1 MPGSWE
7 RGQAENIL
15 KERGR
20 LLVDHQTSL
29 GYNEKDNFKEKKDVC
44 PMLNHDLELRFCKA
58 RRGAIAREFSHLN
71 PEQQKAALTTEGPLL
86 LLAGAGSGKTTVL
99 IHRVANLMKYGRGS
113 DSTEVPEWVTEDD
126 LTFLE
131 EYVRTG
137 AGDKARQERLC
148 ALDPAAPWTILAI
161 TFTNKAAGEL
171 KDRLAR
177 MLGPAANDIW
187 ASTFHSACVRIL
199 RRDIEKLGFASS
211 FTIYDTDDSLR
222 VVKDILKDLGID
234 DKQFPPRSVLGYI
247 SRAKDAMKLA
257 DQYLAECERSG
268 DFRLTKIAKIYAEYQ
283 RRLWEA
289 SALDFD
295 DIIFHT
301 VRLLQQF
308 DEVREFYQRKF
319 RYVLIDEYQ
328 DTNNLQYLL
337 ASTLAGGY
345 ENFCVVGDDDQS
357 IYRFRGA
364 TIENILSFEKQYKG
378 CRVIRLEENYRSTK
392 HILEASNAVIRNN
405 QGRKGKELWTKAGEG
420 DKLTLYAAMNEND
433 EAQYVAARILEGYS
447 QGRKWKDHAILYRMN
462 AQSNQIENACKR
474 NGIPYRIIGGTRF
487 FDRAEV
493 KDMVAYLAVLN
504 NPEDDLRL
512 TRIINNPPR
521 GIGAKTIETAQEIAR
536 REESSLYA
544 VIDNARM
551 YPELERSAA
560 KLAGFTALMGEL
572 AGLLDEL
579 PLDQF
584 YEELILRTGYATMLE
599 SKNTV
604 EDRTRLENVRE
615 LLTSIHSYLEN
626 AGEEPSLAGFLD
638 EIALYTDLDSH
649 DPDQDC
655 VVMMTMHSAKGL
667 EFPVVFV
674 VGAEEGIFPGIRAI
688 GETEEMEEER
698 RLCYVAMT
706 RAKEKLYLTCANQ
719 RMLFGRTSSNRPSRF
734 VEEIPPEHLERLGRS
749 CLPDLGGGEEGW
761 SGMPSRSSGYGGY
774 GSYQRPTYGGGRSAQ
789 AGQGGSRTDRDPRPQ
804 PSYGGFVRAMS
815 GAGGGATGS
824 ARTRQP
830 LASSPVGAG
839 APGGGGSLPAFQ
851 KGDTVRHKAFGQGM
865 VLSVQKMGGDALLE
879 IAFDQVGTKRL
890 MLKSAAAHMEKL

>member
-1 MPGSWE
+1 
-7 RGQAENIL
+7 
-15 KERGR
+15 
-20 LLVDHQTSL
+20 
-29 GYNEKDNFKEKKDVC
+29 
-44 PMLNHDLELRFCKA
+44 MLDQEQELRFAKA
-58 RRGAIAREFSHLN
+58 RRGAIAREFAHLN
-71 PEQQKAALTTEGPLL
+71 PEQQRAVLATEGPLL

-99 IHRVANLMKYGRGS
+99 IHRIANLMKYGRGS
-113 DSTEVPEWVTEDD
+113 DSPEVPERVTEDD
-126 LTFLE
+126 LRFLE
-131 EYVRTG
+131 EYAASG
-137 AGDKARQERLC
+137 AGDRARQEALCRLE
-148 ALDPAAPWTILAI
+148 PAAPWTILAI

-171 KDRLAR
+171 KERLER

-199 RRDIEKLGFASS
+199 RRDIEKLGFSSS

-222 VVKDILKDLGID
+222 VVKDCLKDLNID
-234 DKQFPPRSVLGYI
+234 EKQFPPRSVLGYI

-257 DQYLAECERSG
+257 EEYLADCERAG
-268 DFRLTKIAKIYAEYQ
+268 DFRLTKIAKVYVEYQ

-295 DIIFHT
+295 DIILHT
-301 VRLLQQF
+301 VRLLQQHE
-308 DEVREFYQRKF
+308 DVRAFYQRKF

-364 TIENILSFEKQYKG
+364 TIEHIRSFEEQYQG
-378 CRVIRLEENYRSTK
+378 CRVIRLEENYRSTR

-405 QGRKGKELWTKAGEG
+405 QGRKGKELWTRAGEG
-420 DKLTLYAAMNEND
+420 EKLQLYTAMNEND
-433 EAQYVAARILEGYS
+433 EAQYVAARILEDYS
-447 QGRKWKDHAILYRMN
+447 QGRHWKDHAVLYRMN
-462 AQSNQIENACKR
+462 AQSNQVEQAFKR

-493 KDMVAYLAVLN
+493 KDMIAYLAVLN

-521 GIGAKTIETAQEIAR
+521 GIGAKTVETAQEIAR
-536 REESSLYA
+536 REGVSLFA

-551 YPELERSAA
+551 YPELDRAAA
-560 KLAGFTALMGEL
+560 KLAQFSGMMGEL
-572 AGLLDEL
+572 AQQAQTMPL
-579 PLDQF
+579 PDF
-584 YEELILRTGYATMLE
+584 YEELIARTGYAVMLE

-615 LLTSIHSYLEN
+615 LLTSINGYLEN

-734 VEEIPPEHLERLGRS
+734 VDEIPTEHLERSGRTF
-749 CLPDLGGGEEGW
+749 LDPGVGDWGGI
-761 SGMPSRSSGYGGY
+761 PSRTSGYGGY
-774 GSYQRPTYGGGRSAQ
+774 QRGEQSYGGDAARGSEAPQRPA
-789 AGQGGSRTDRDPRPQ
+789 P
-804 PSYGGFVRAMS
+804 PSYGGFTRAM
-815 GAGGGATGS
+815 GGRTGGVYPAAPAAGRPQRPLGGRPA
-824 ARTRQP
+824 AAAVP
-830 LASSPVGAG
+830 AV
-839 APGGGGSLPAFQ
+839 LPTFQ
-851 KGDTVRHKAFGQGM
+851 KGDMVRHKAFGQGM
-865 VLSVQKMGGDALLE
+865 ILSVQKMGGDALVE
-879 IAFDQVGTKRL
+879 IAFDNVGTKRL
-890 MLKSAAAHMEKL
+890 MLKSAAAHMEKI

>member
-1 MPGSWE
+1 
-7 RGQAENIL
+7 
-15 KERGR
+15 
-20 LLVDHQTSL
+20 
-29 GYNEKDNFKEKKDVC
+29 
-44 PMLNHDLELRFCKA
+44 MLDQEQELRFSKA
-58 RRGAIAREFSHLN
+58 RRGAIAREFAHLN
-71 PEQQKAALTTEGPLL
+71 PEQQRAVLATEGPLL

-99 IHRVANLMKYGRGS
+99 IHRIANLMKYGRGS
-113 DSTEVPEWVTEDD
+113 DSPEVPERVTEDD
-126 LTFLE
+126 LRFLE
-131 EYVRTG
+131 EYAASG
-137 AGDKARQERLC
+137 AGDRARQEALCRLE
-148 ALDPAAPWTILAI
+148 PAAPWTILAI

-171 KDRLAR
+171 KERLER

-199 RRDIEKLGFASS
+199 RRDIEKLGFSSS

-222 VVKDILKDLGID
+222 VVKDCLKDLNID
-234 DKQFPPRSVLGYI
+234 EKQFPPRSVLGYI

-257 DQYLAECERSG
+257 EEYLADCERAG
-268 DFRLTKIAKIYAEYQ
+268 DFRLTKIAKVYVEYQ

-295 DIIFHT
+295 DIILHT
-301 VRLLQQF
+301 VRLLQQHE
-308 DEVREFYQRKF
+308 DVRAFYQRKF

-364 TIENILSFEKQYKG
+364 TIENILSFEEQYKG
-378 CRVIRLEENYRSTK
+378 CRVIRLEENYRSTR

-405 QGRKGKELWTKAGEG
+405 QGRKGKELWTRAGEG
-420 DKLTLYAAMNEND
+420 EKLQLYTAMNEND
-433 EAQYVAARILEGYS
+433 EAQYVAARILEDYS
-447 QGRKWKDHAILYRMN
+447 QGRHWKDHAVLYRMN
-462 AQSNQIENACKR
+462 AQSNQVEQAFKR

-493 KDMVAYLAVLN
+493 KDMIAYLAVLN

-521 GIGAKTIETAQEIAR
+521 GIGAKTVETAQEIAR
-536 REESSLYA
+536 REGVSLFA

-551 YPELERSAA
+551 YPELDRAAA
-560 KLAGFTALMGEL
+560 KLAQFSGMMGEL
-572 AGLLDEL
+572 AQQAQTMPL
-579 PLDQF
+579 PDF
-584 YEELILRTGYATMLE
+584 YEELIARTGYAVMLE

-615 LLTSIHSYLEN
+615 LLTSINGYLEN

-698 RLCYVAMT
+698 RLCYVAIT
-706 RAKEKLYLTCANQ
+706 RAKRRLTITCAHQ
-719 RMLFGRTSSNRPSRF
+719 RMLYGRTTVSRPSRF
-734 VEEIPPEHLERLGRS
+734 LAEIPEELVERKQHTQPRFVQQAK
-749 CLPDLGGGEEGW
+749 PR
-761 SGMPSRSSGYGGY
+761 P
-774 GSYQRPTYGGGRSAQ
+774 RPTMPHSDTL
-789 AGQGGSRTDRDPRPQ
+789 GSHH
-804 PSYGGFVRAMS
+804 AS
-815 GAGGGATGS
+815 G
-824 ARTRQP
+824 
-830 LASSPVGAG
+830 PVID
-839 APGGGGSLPAFQ
+839 FR
-851 KGDTVRHKAFGQGM
+851 KGDTVEHDVFGRGL
-865 VLSVQKMGGDALLE
+865 VLSVLPTGNDKMLE
-879 IAFDQVGTKRL
+879 IAFDQIGTKRL
-890 MLKSAAAHMEKL
+890 MANFAASRMKKL